1 MRKVI
6 AAGALTIGLSS
17 LFSSQALAHFPWI
30 NTDGYTLHN
39 GETPH
44 ISIGWGHRY
53 PLGRFLRQEDLESMS
68 LRGPGGYEI
77 PLKASN
83 SMEFES
89 EEALSTPGTYI
100 VAAQR
105 RTGFYTK
112 TTEGGKRQSK
122 EGLENVLRCSSSHM
136 TMKALL
142 TVGEAEEAEEVNTT
156 PVGHP
161 LEIIPQASPA
171 SLRAGDYFPVQ
182 LLLYGKPHQGKLF
195 ATYMG
200 FSTEKDVFAYTA
212 KTDTEGMGKIRI
224 LQPGIWLIKAEYEEP
239 YPDQKVCDVESF
251 SATLTFEIQ

>member
-1 MRKVI
+1 MGKQRTI
-6 AAGALTIGLSS
+6 LIISLALTVF
-17 LFSSQALAHFPWI
+17 FSSQAVAHFPWI
-30 NTDGYTLHN
+30 NTDGYTLHS
-39 GETPH
+39 GGTPH

-53 PLGRFLRQEDLESMS
+53 PLGRFLQQEDLESMS
-68 LRGPGGYEI
+68 MRGADGYEI
-77 PLKASN
+77 PLKPSN
-83 SMEFES
+83 SMEFEP
-89 EEALSTPGTYI
+89 EEALSTPGTYT

-105 RTGFYTK
+105 KTGFYTK

-122 EGLENVLRCSSSHM
+122 EGLSNVLRCSSSHM

-142 TVGEAEEAEEVNTT
+142 TVGEAEEGEEVNTT

-161 LEIIPQASPA
+161 LEIIPQANPA

-182 LLLYGKPHQGKLF
+182 LLLYGKPYQGKLF

-212 KTDTEGMGKIRI
+212 KTDKKGMGKIRI
-224 LQPGIWLIKAEYEEP
+224 LQPGVWLIKAEYEEP

-251 SATLTFEIQ
+251 SSTLTLEIQ

>member
-1 MRKVI
+1 MGKRRATLI
-6 AAGALTIGLSS
+6 ISLALIVLS
-17 LFSSQALAHFPWI
+17 SSQAFAHFPWI
-30 NTDGYTLHN
+30 NTDGYTHHS
-39 GETPH
+39 GGTPH

-53 PLGRFLRQEDLESMS
+53 PLGRFLRQEDLENMS

-77 PLKASN
+77 SLKASN
-83 SMEFES
+83 SMEFEP
-89 EEALSTPGTYI
+89 EEALSTPGTYT

-105 RTGFYTK
+105 KTGFYTK

-122 EGLENVLRCSSSHM
+122 EGLSNVLHCSRSHM

-142 TVGEAEEAEEVNTT
+142 TVGETEEAEALNTT

-171 SLRAGDYFPVQ
+171 SLRAGDYFPVL
-182 LLLYGKPHQGKLF
+182 LLLYGKPYQGKLF

-212 KTDTEGMGKIRI
+212 KTDKKGMGKIRI
-224 LQPGIWLIKAEYEEP
+224 LQPGVWLIKAEYQEP
-239 YPDQKVCDVESF
+239 YSDQQVCDVESF
-251 SATLTFEIQ
+251 SATLTLEIQ